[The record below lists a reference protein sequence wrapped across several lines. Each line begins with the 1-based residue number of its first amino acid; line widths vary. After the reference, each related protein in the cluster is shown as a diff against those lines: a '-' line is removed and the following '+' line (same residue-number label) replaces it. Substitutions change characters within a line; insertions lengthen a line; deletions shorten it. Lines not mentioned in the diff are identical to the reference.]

1 LNDDSIKK
9 LRDMLTG
16 SLELMKK
23 GSEKPKQ
30 NLSPEELANNFLT
43 QLFESSWVED
53 ELAATLSPSYSLSKK
68 KSVHWLMNTQTKTL
82 TYIKGGVEIVP
93 IEQGRDSSICLIG
106 QSTYIIPNDLV
117 ICSGW
122 N

>member
-1 LNDDSIKK
+1 MNDDSIKK

-43 QLFESSWVED
+43 QLFARSWVED

>member
-1 LNDDSIKK
+1 MNDDSIKK

-117 ICSGW
+117 ICSG
-122 N
+122 